1 MRKSTNAKSFPG
13 ELWLGPR
20 PEERLLL
27 HCLRQHFTAQRKTHG
42 HKPSDKSDDSRTEP
56 QVPEPQVP
64 GPSIDWNRLERLAE
78 AHHVFPLLCHAIL
91 KEPAIKQ
98 HKQLCKRM
106 EARGRGLAMGG
117 TYRAAQLVEILAAL
131 RAGGVQALPL
141 KGPVLAAGAYDNL
154 GLRESCDLDIL
165 VAPDDAARCAA
176 VLGELGFG
184 DWNVPPK
191 RLAAHLRSESE
202 HNFFCDKRK
211 MAVDLHW
218 ALSRPYFPLSLPFA
232 DLWARRRAVR
242 LGGHDV
248 GALSPEDTLL
258 HLCFHGAKHNWE
270 YLGLVCDIAAMLA
283 SERPIDWDRLLLLA
297 RKTGTRRILLLGL
310 HLSCESLGS
319 QVPPVIARK
328 IGAESILRSLTA
340 NARRH
345 LNGDAPAPTTLTGQ
359 AAMGL
364 FFIRIRERL
373 IDRLRYCFWAAVP
386 NMRDWEASRL
396 PAWLWF
402 VHILSRPMRL
412 LKRYSPVGR
421 PQWA

>member
-1 MRKSTNAKSFPG
+1 VRKSTSEKSSPA
-13 ELWLGPR
+13 ELWLGSR

-27 HCLRQHFTAQRKTHG
+27 HCLRQHYAAQRKNCSQTG
-42 HKPSDKSDDSRTEP
+42 ADSSGNSALAEP
-56 QVPEPQVP
+56 EVP

-98 HKQLCKRM
+98 HKGLCKRM

-131 RAGGVQALPL
+131 RAGGIAALPL
-141 KGPVLAAGAYDNL
+141 KGPVLAAGAYGNL

-176 VLGELGFG
+176 VLAELGFG
-184 DWNVPPK
+184 DWNVPAK

-211 MAVDLHW
+211 IAVDLHW
-218 ALSRPYFPLSLPFA
+218 ALSRPYFPLALPFA
-232 DLWARRRAVR
+232 DLWARRRGVA

-248 GALSPEDTLL
+248 GALSPPDALL

-270 YLGLVCDIAAMLA
+270 YLGLVCDVAAMLA
-283 SERPIDWDRLLLLA
+283 AEPGVDWQRLLSLA
-297 RKTGTRRILLLGL
+297 RKSGTRRILLLGL
-310 HLSCESLGS
+310 HLSCELMGS
-319 QVPPVIARK
+319 QVPPDIARQ
-328 IGAESILRSLTA
+328 IGGESILRSLTA

-345 LNGDAPAPTTLTGQ
+345 LNGHAPASSTLAGQ
-359 AAMGL
+359 AATAL

-412 LKRYSPVGR
+412 LKRYSGVGR